1 MPTNLRLAVPEPDVS
16 ERDPTQPAPAVP
28 PYFTAERRRDLYQG
42 IRDGASTCGVA
53 AASLRA
59 HGDLGAQLSQ
69 QAAEDLADA
78 LQFAAERLNRLG
90 CALVETEAVS
100 A

>member
-1 MPTNLRLAVPEPDVS
+1 MPTDQSLAVLEPDVS
-16 ERDPTQPAPAVP
+16 ERDPTQPTQAPP
-28 PYFTAERRRDLYQG
+28 PYFTAQRRRDLYQG
-42 IRDGASTCGVA
+42 VRDGASACGVA
-53 AASLRA
+53 ASSLRA
-59 HGDLGAQLSQ
+59 HVDLGARLSL

-90 CALVETEAVS
+90 CDLVETEAAS